1 MGELISKYV
10 SNKAWARYKKIVRN
24 FMDID
29 AGRQPIIWLR
39 HINQMLAFAE
49 DSTPQFTAIPMEA
62 LCFYNAF
69 RNWPIDKS
77 TSSGALDEENLSIYV
92 STQAI
97 EKLGFLNQDKYWD
110 FNWTEDRF
118 VIHGMVYMPSGD
130 TEISQAKD
138 ESLAFMVILKR
149 DQDTII
155 NGNIYNQLA
164 DINGVPYADINSE
177 ILIGKP

>member
-1 MGELISKYV
+1 MGELTSKYV

-29 AGRQPIIWLR
+29 AGRQQIIWLR
-39 HINQMLAFAE
+39 HVDQMLAFAE

-77 TSSGALDEENLSIYV
+77 TPSGALDEENLSIYV

-97 EKLGFLNQDKYWD
+97 EKLGLSLFSII
-110 FNWTEDRF
+110 FT
-118 VIHGMVYMPSGD
+118 
-130 TEISQAKD
+130 A
-138 ESLAFMVILKR
+138 ESSCVKMNLSSPLLVILVKFK
-149 DQDTII
+149 
-155 NGNIYNQLA
+155 
-164 DINGVPYADINSE
+164 S
-177 ILIGKP
+177 